1 MAEFI
6 DHTFIVKWT
15 NRDQTYASVLGQ
27 MYADDEQLDLII
39 KLDDGKQLLAHRHV
53 MAILSPEIKDIMLE
67 EQLNPVGCFV
77 TGTSEGKIMFNKNR

>member
-53 MAILSPEIKDIMLE
+53 MAILSPEIKDMLE